1 MSSFIR
7 ELYFS
12 EICGANKHFE
22 FTEEASETYKARQRL
37 YERIR
42 EEFGKKEL
50 DLFDKY
56 IDETQIVKDEEIL
69 HAYVSGMKDFIRLII
84 SVFNE

>member
-7 ELYFS
+7 EIYFS
-12 EICGANKHFE
+12 DLCGANKHFDLS
-22 FTEEASETYKARQRL
+22 EEAEEARKASKKL
-37 YERIR
+37 YESIR
-42 EEFGKKEL
+42 EEFDKKEL

-56 IDETQIVKDEEIL
+56 IEETQIVKDKEIF

-84 SVFNE
+84 SVFDE